1 MDNDILAAIRL
12 LESHGYQISPPASDD
27 GTVEISDG
35 DFETLWNLY
44 QKKVGKQ
51 KCLKLWMKMSRTDK
65 RKCLDYVP
73 LYVEAQPDKQYRKNL
88 ETFLRNRCWEDE
100 LIYKDNVR
108 QRIGAVAQRIDD
120 IKRYDAS
127 FKG

>member
-1 MDNDILAAIRL
+1 MSDDILAAIRL
-12 LESHGYQISPPASDD
+12 LESHGYEISPPASDN
-27 GTVEISDG
+27 GMVEISDG

-51 KCLKLWMKMSRTDK
+51 KCLKLWRKMSRTDK